1 MSAGQTLLCIEKNKI
16 KNHSHSIRHV
26 CALQF
31 FSVFDDMFA
40 MWFLQQ
46 LLMLH
51 DIWDIWF
58 HALCCYTLIA
68 STIFKNPVYLTNH
81 WPDSRDVV
89 EI

>member
-1 MSAGQTLLCIEKNKI
+1 
-16 KNHSHSIRHV
+16 
-26 CALQF
+26 
-31 FSVFDDMFA
+31 MFA